1 MSTVKDL
8 EDEIVSRRS
17 GAVLCERTLGAIK
30 REIQRYQT
38 ISTNEAREAE
48 AELAAARAAAG
59 SGGGGGGGRGE
70 DPDGFVVRHP
80 TSPHH
85 KFLVPASAFK
95 GLQDD
100 DDVPAMVPLRRATT
114 GGTPRADIEGGGRR
128 RRTRRRRVRRGGF
141 PPKLTDAESAKR
153 RRQARGNIPPG
164 GDAAAV
170 QRMRVHLASLEER
183 RSAIPKNPR
192 DYEVWRQQQRRQ
204 AAAATR
210 RRRAEKEG
218 VRAIPMPPFWP
229 PPSTKPRG
237 KLLSYLKKYAAT
249 GKPLSSRRGRAF
261 KSLFTRRK
269 GKRKSKGGRRRRRTR
284 RRRTKR
290 RRRRKKKHR
299 RRRQTKRHR

>member
-17 GAVLCERTLGAIK
+17 GAVLCERTLGAIRK
-30 REIQRYQT
+30 LIRQYKIDSEG
-38 ISTNEAREAE
+38 EASAAE
-48 AELAAARAAAG
+48 AELAAARAAAD
-59 SGGGGGGGRGE
+59 SGGGGGGGGGE

-100 DDVPAMVPLRRATT
+100 DDVPDRVPLRRATT
-114 GGTPRADIEGGGRR
+114 GGTPRADIEGGGRRRRTRRRR

-170 QRMRVHLASLEER
+170 QRMRAHLASLEER

-284 RRRTKR
+284 RR
-290 RRRRKKKHR
+290 
-299 RRRQTKRHR
+299 QTKRHR